1 MHMSA
6 KRSVPAAQNAVKE
19 LTFNAT
25 WKCYRHQVAGRPMLV
40 DRALAFLS

>member
-1 MHMSA
+1 MSA

-25 WKCYRHQVAGRPMLV
+25 WKC
-40 DRALAFLS
+40 